1 MRRLLFAFLLIFCLQ
16 SGLVA
21 QDKYKISEDDY
32 DNNSIE
38 MADTFRADGKIYVV
52 VGVLTIVLV
61 GLLSY
66 AFIIDRRLHQL
77 EAEANEI

>member
-1 MRRLLFAFLLIFCLQ
+1 MRRLLFAFLFIFVLQ
-16 SGLVA
+16 SGLLA

-32 DNNSIE
+32 DNTSIE

-61 GLLSY
+61 GMLSY
-66 AFIIDRRLHQL
+66 AFIIDRRLRQL
-77 EAEANEI
+77 ESEVNEL